1 MLDRSP
7 PPFFNQGP
15 SAHARMIFFAV
26 LAVALLIVDSR
37 FGTLATFRQGL
48 GSALYPLQR
57 ALLVPRDAIGLSV
70 EYTSEVNRLRT
81 ENTELRR
88 IEAVNAKLLL
98 QAEQQAAENARLREL
113 MGVRERTP
121 VRTVL
126 GEVLYDARDPFSRR
140 IVLDKGLHHGVL
152 AGQPVIDAKGVV
164 GQVGRV
170 FSHSCEVILLTDRS
184 STIPIEVQ
192 RTGLRTVAY
201 GAGAG
206 SMELRYLSSSA
217 DVRIGDLLVTSG
229 LDGIYPAGLPV
240 ARLKQIDRTGASSA
254 FSRLLLEPVAGV
266 DQAKMLLI
274 LLVDKSTLPP
284 APPPPPEPSG
294 SVAARKRAVEA
305 AESAR

>member
-1 MLDRSP
+1 
-7 PPFFNQGP
+7 
-15 SAHARMIFFAV
+15 MIFFAV
-26 LAVALLIVDSR
+26 LAIALLIVDSR

-81 ENTELRR
+81 ENAELRR
-88 IEAVNAKLLL
+88 IEAVNSKLLL
-98 QAEQQAAENARLREL
+98 QAEQQTAENARLREL
-113 MGVRERTP
+113 MGVREKTA

-206 SMELRYLSSSA
+206 TMELRYLSASA
-217 DVRIGDLLVTSG
+217 DVRIGDLMVTSG

-254 FSRLLLEPVAGV
+254 FSRLVLEPVASV
-266 DQAKMLLI
+266 DQAKLLLI
-274 LLVDKSTLPP
+274 LLVDRSTLPP
-284 APPPPPEPSG
+284 PPPPPPEPAG
-294 SVAARKRAVEA
+294 AVAARKRAVEA
-305 AESAR
+305 AESGR